1 MTFFNKYIKYKNKYF
16 KLKYKQSDDQK
27 YNISFNINSTKN
39 KFINQDDMSFF
50 NKYIKYKQK
59 YLILKSEQFGGSFLF
74 SSTQIVPKIDVLIS
88 DLETK
93 IINFIGSESTLKNKD
108 DLQSLLKEITTQL
121 DLIKKNY
128 TKEYNKISD
137 QIMPNGKFNLDITI
151 NNFYNIFTN
160 YYKNDTT
167 EELTSTKIKKKCT
180 NNCINCNALLVQCM
194 WGNFETVKWLI
205 NKGSSCIL
213 TTCFS
218 NFVLNI
224 TLKNETGESPLM
236 AAILSKTDDKLQK
249 IKLLADK
256 GVEVNSDYIN
266 LAIFK
271 LDKDNTDDKK
281 EETIQLLTD
290 IKEEKEEKEEK

>member
-151 NNFYNIFTN
+151 KNFYNIFTN

-290 IKEEKEEKEEK
+290 IKEEKEEK

>member
-93 IINFIGSESTLKNKD
+93 IINFIGAESTLKNKD
-108 DLQSLLKEITTQL
+108 ELQSLLKEITTQL

-151 NNFYNIFTN
+151 KNFYNIFTN